1 VWHRRKRKA
10 AHAGPPLV
18 KEFPE
23 SYFGAGV
30 VVLPELFLDFFPPFL
45 WLWPLVLVDVAGL
58 PVAGL
63 SVDPVVPPV
72 ACATDSVAPSSMA
85 NAMVS
90 SFFIQSPS
98 MGNQV
103 LKSIDILGEYW
114 CQYCTEK
121 RKKRK
126 RPVEGRFSNTAKTLF
141 RGGGAGIATLLG
153 RCFFAALVVMALLGL
168 GALFPGSG
176 GASLGLVAAGGLTA
190 SAAACLSKCQRTA
203 ENQRAH
209 DCE

>member
-1 VWHRRKRKA
+1 LKK
-10 AHAGPPLV
+10 
-18 KEFPE
+18 FPE

-30 VVLPELFLDFFPPFL
+30 LVPELFLAFFPPFL

-72 ACATDSVAPSSMA
+72 ACATESVAPSSMA

-98 MGNQV
+98 MENQV
-103 LKSIDILGEYW
+103 LKSNRFLGERRL
-114 CQYCTEK
+114 QYCTEK

-126 RPVEGRFSNTAKTLF
+126 RPVAGRL
-141 RGGGAGIATLLG
+141 
-153 RCFFAALVVMALLGL
+153 
-168 GALFPGSG
+168 
-176 GASLGLVAAGGLTA
+176 
-190 SAAACLSKCQRTA
+190 
-203 ENQRAH
+203 
-209 DCE
+209 